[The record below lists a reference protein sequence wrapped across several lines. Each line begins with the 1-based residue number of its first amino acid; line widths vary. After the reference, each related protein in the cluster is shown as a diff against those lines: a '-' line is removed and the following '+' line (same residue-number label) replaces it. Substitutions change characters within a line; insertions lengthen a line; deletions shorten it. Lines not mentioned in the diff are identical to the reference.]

1 VLPGGFAGGP
11 VRNCAPSHISRIV
24 LLQRRQ
30 PTSERWTGR
39 ACRCAL
45 GAAAAIAVLAAPAS
59 LAAHEIPQRV
69 AVRAFVQHDDTLLRV
84 LVRVPLEAM
93 RDVDFPLRGDG
104 SLDLVAV
111 RALLADAAQ
120 TWIVSSLA
128 ITADGR
134 TLAAP
139 RITGTRVALP
149 NDRAFEQFDS
159 ARGAFSRAPLESE
172 ITLWQQLLLDVALEY
187 TVPSGD
193 ARIELHPDFARLGMR
208 TTSVVH
214 IVKRDGSDRVLTY
227 AGNPESV
234 SLNPAWYQTAL
245 QFARDGFRHIPSG
258 ADHLLFLICLVLPV
272 RRWRDLIAIVTAFT
286 IAHSL
291 TLGASALG
299 FVPSALWFP
308 PLVEVLIAASIVWL
322 GIENCILPAER
333 LAARWPVAFAF
344 GLVHGF
350 GFSFALREQLQF
362 AGANLVTAL
371 AAFNIGV
378 EFGQLLVLGVAVPML
393 WLLYR
398 YTGANR
404 ERAVTIVG
412 SALVTHT
419 AWHWLTER
427 GEALAEYRGALSWP
441 AWDAALA
448 LDVVRITLFVT
459 VAVVVALALRQILR
473 VPKRS

>member
-1 VLPGGFAGGP
+1 M
-11 VRNCAPSHISRIV
+11 
-24 LLQRRQ
+24 LQRRR
-30 PTSERWTGR
+30 PTPNRWAVR
-39 ACRCAL
+39 ARRIAL
-45 GAAAAIAVLAAPAS
+45 SALAGVVVLTAPAS

-69 AVRAFVQHDDTLLRV
+69 AVRAFVQHDDTVLRV

-93 RDVDFPLRGDG
+93 RDVDFPIRADG

-120 TWIVSSLA
+120 TWIVSGLA

-134 TLAAP
+134 TLEQP
-139 RITGTRVALP
+139 RITGARVALP
-149 NDRAFEQFDS
+149 NDRSFERFES
-159 ARGAFSRAPLESE
+159 ARAAFRRPPLETE
-172 ITLWQQLLLDVALEY
+172 ITLWQQMLLDVALEY
-187 TVPSGD
+187 TVPSAD
-193 ARIELHPDFARLGMR
+193 ARIELHPDFARLGIR
-208 TTSVVH
+208 TSSVVH
-214 IVKRDGSDRVLTY
+214 IIGADGGDRILTY

-234 SLNPAWYQTAL
+234 SLDPAWYQTAL
-245 QFARDGFRHIPSG
+245 QFARDGFRHIPNG

-322 GIENCILPAER
+322 GVENCVMPAER

-362 AGANLVTAL
+362 AGENLVAAL

-378 EFGQLLVLGVAVPML
+378 ELGQLVVLGLVIPLL
-393 WLLYR
+393 WLLHR

-412 SALVTHT
+412 SALVTHA

-427 GEALAEYRGALSWP
+427 STALAEYRAALTWP
-441 AWDAALA
+441 ARDAALA
-448 LDVVRITLFVT
+448 LDVVRVALFVT
-459 VAVVVALALRQILR
+459 LAVVVALALRQILR
-473 VPKRS
+473 VPRRS